1 MPKVTIYSDID
12 GFPHSFLGT
21 TDNDGNTIY
30 RGFYPEKTGLAGKG
44 QIKNEINKDG
54 KLHEF
59 QYSKDIEITD
69 EQYAKLVDRIEAD
82 KLNPPFYDLPAGSQ
96 CSVWVAD
103 VLADAG
109 VIDNFINA
117 DVNLKE
123 KYVNFYSNLF
133 GDKIG
138 KTFGGLLGT
147 YIGWQ
152 QTLLYNPYTQALGI
166 NILKRQ
172 EEDKIIKSIIEKNKS
187 KKEQQMDKNIT
198 SPTSS
203 LTKPVMLASSNS
215 VATDG
220 FVDYGVSNDAF
231 STLQIANEAND
242 KFIVTR
248 ANINE
253 SLEDIF
259 SIECFAYINLVKNPL
274 YENLESIYND
284 NAQTGIYRY
293 LDKGMKLSIKRP
305 SSTNK
310 SIIPSN
316 SGSDYIYFSGIV
328 SDVEYLGVDDDSS
341 TNIDKKYFFKFKLTS
356 SLYRLSINRANR
368 IYTDQSVLEVVK
380 EILSFNKQ
388 RLTKELDFSN
398 IKNSYN
404 KKEFIAQYNESDL
417 AFITRL
423 CHDSGIYFYEDN
435 EKIYFHDTF
444 ILAYSN
450 QAEGL
455 AQSGPS
461 KGKEARKVSFNV
473 NLNNNLAS
481 EHINKITKSETLK
494 ANSFTH
500 SFQNTAYPNVLES
513 KNEKIFDEQVNIYD
527 KHINLDEYS
536 FSDTRLLEVST
547 YLKKLRSDM
556 LLKEFIASSNVF
568 ALNLNDN
575 ISVAIDQSSGEY
587 EFKIIAIK
595 HTYIDESVLENT
607 LNLGDNVP
615 LKDKKF
621 ISSYT
626 NELSIIPSSVKFVPS
641 YKQKPKAPDITLG
654 LVVGQDGLNSQTNTI
669 HTDSYGRVKVRLNA
683 FSTQEQID
691 KDDTI
696 NASYHK
702 SAYLRVI
709 TPIASNSSGFFAIP
723 RIGDEVIISF
733 LQNDID
739 NPVVSGS
746 LYNASNMPLV
756 NVDNNYH
763 QTSLSSKTIGANE
776 TGINEITLSNLK
788 NKEQIYVKAEKDY
801 DELVNNDFSQTILN
815 DKSSQVHGSYTE
827 RVKKAHIQTI
837 DLAKNVNVGGEYLT
851 TVGLSKDTVV
861 GVSNTLNVA
870 VDDTTRVGQD
880 RHEFVGNDKF
890 VEIKSNLNTTI
901 HNDETKEIKGT
912 KEQNIDGSYKLN
924 SQKGINEFSNEHIV
938 LQANNYIDI
947 NAKSNFT
954 TKTAAQHTEMA
965 DSKFSEIETTYE
977 VNAKNEI
984 IHQVGSTKVT
994 INGASVVIEVGGIK
1008 AIFDSMG
1015 LRVIGGDIKA
1025 L

>member
-1 MPKVTIYSDID
+1 MDFFNVNKKKLDIKSNNSEIKNYEKQDTFTKFSEVID
-12 GFPHSFLGT
+12 GT
-21 TDNDGNTIY
+21 
-30 RGFYPEKTGLAGKG
+30 
-44 QIKNEINKDG
+44 
-54 KLHEF
+54 
-59 QYSKDIEITD
+59 
-69 EQYAKLVDRIEAD
+69 
-82 KLNPPFYDLPAGSQ
+82 
-96 CSVWVAD
+96 
-103 VLADAG
+103 
-109 VIDNFINA
+109 
-117 DVNLKE
+117 
-123 KYVNFYSNLF
+123 
-133 GDKIG
+133 G
-138 KTFGGLLGT
+138 KTFGVLGCKT
-147 YIGWQ
+147 CEAVAEVAKTGIDNQ
-152 QTLLYNPYTQALGI
+152 KEKIYNEYKEAKRGGIEESVKTMRNLTDTDIEMFEKALQ
-166 NILKRQ
+166 Q
-172 EEDKIIKSIIEKNKS
+172 EEENEKRL
-187 KKEQQMDKNIT
+187 KEQQMDKNLT

-220 FVDYGVSNDAF
+220 FVDYGISNDTF
-231 STLQIANEAND
+231 STLQIANESND

-248 ANINE
+248 ADVYENLE
-253 SLEDIF
+253 SIF

-274 YENLESIYND
+274 YENLDTIYNNDKSYSSIYK
-284 NAQTGIYRY
+284 Y
-293 LDKGMKLSIKRP
+293 LDKSIKLSIKRP

-310 SIIPSN
+310 NIVPDGSSN
-316 SGSDYIYFSGIV
+316 DMHFSGIV
-328 SDVEYLGVDDDSS
+328 SDVEYLGVDDETS

-356 SLYRLSINRANR
+356 PLYRLSINRANR
-368 IYTDQSVLEVVK
+368 IYTDQSILEVVK
-380 EILSFNKQ
+380 DILAFNKQ

-398 IKNSYN
+398 IKNNYN
-404 KKEFIAQYNESDL
+404 KREFIAQYNESDL

-450 QAEGL
+450 QNENFT
-455 AQSGPS
+455 SS
-461 KGKEARKVSFNV
+461 DTSSGKEARKVSFNV
-473 NLNNNLAS
+473 NLNNNLAT

-536 FSDTRLLEVST
+536 FSDTSLLEVST

-556 LLKEFIASSNVF
+556 LLKEFTASSNVF

-575 ISVAIDQSSGEY
+575 ISVAIDASKGEY
-587 EFKIIAIK
+587 EFKIIALK

-615 LKDKKF
+615 FKDKKF

-626 NELSIIPSSVKFVPS
+626 NEISIIPSSVKFVPS

-654 LVVGQDGLNSQTNTI
+654 LVVGQDGLNSQNNTI

-683 FSTQEQID
+683 FSTQEIID
-691 KDDTI
+691 KDDAI

-746 LYNASNMPLV
+746 LYNASNTPLV
-756 NVDNNYH
+756 NVDRNYH

-837 DLAKNVNVGGEYLT
+837 DLDKNVNIGGEYLT

-870 VDDTTRVGQD
+870 VDNNTRVGQD
-880 RHEFVGNDKF
+880 SHEFVGHDKF
-890 VEIKSNLNTTI
+890 VEVKSNLNTTI
-901 HNDETKEIKGT
+901 HNDEMREVKGT
-912 KEQNIDGSYKLN
+912 KEQNIDGGYKLN

-938 LQANNYIDI
+938 LQANSYIDI

-954 TKTAAQHTEMA
+954 TKTAAQHTEIA
-965 DSKFSEIETTYE
+965 DSKFSNIETTYE
-977 VNAKNEI
+977 VNAKDKI

-994 INGASVVIEVGGIK
+994 IEGSSVVIEVAGVK
-1008 AIFDSMG
+1008 AIFDSRG

>member
-1 MPKVTIYSDID
+1 MMDFFNTSKKKLDIK
-12 GFPHSFLGT
+12 H
-21 TDNDGNTIY
+21 DNTELKNFNEENNKFTNSQNAIDTFTYPFSKIPIIGEVFKGN
-30 RGFYPEKTGLAGKG
+30 
-44 QIKNEINKDG
+44 
-54 KLHEF
+54 
-59 QYSKDIEITD
+59 
-69 EQYAKLVDRIEAD
+69 
-82 KLNPPFYDLPAGSQ
+82 
-96 CSVWVAD
+96 
-103 VLADAG
+103 ADAAKNY
-109 VIDNFINA
+109 IDKDA
-117 DVNLKE
+117 NLKE
-123 KYVNFYSNLF
+123 KINKEAERGGIEEEVNRFY
-133 GDKIG
+133 
-138 KTFGGLLGT
+138 
-147 YIGWQ
+147 
-152 QTLLYNPYTQALGI
+152 
-166 NILKRQ
+166 NIKEPEKKYFKKLREEENEKRL
-172 EEDKIIKSIIEKNKS
+172 
-187 KKEQQMDKNIT
+187 KEQQMDKNIT

-203 LTKPVMLASSNS
+203 LTKPVMLASGNS

-220 FVDYGVSNDAF
+220 FVDYGVSNDTF
-231 STLQIANEAND
+231 STLQIANESND

-248 ANINE
+248 ADIYENLE
-253 SLEDIF
+253 SIF

-274 YENLESIYND
+274 YENLDTIYNNDKSYSSIYK
-284 NAQTGIYRY
+284 Y
-293 LDKGMKLSIKRP
+293 LDKSIKLSIKRP

-310 SIIPSN
+310 NIVPDGSSN
-316 SGSDYIYFSGIV
+316 DMHFSGIV
-328 SDVEYLGVDDDSS
+328 SDVEYLGVDDETS

-356 SLYRLSINRANR
+356 PLYRLSINRANR
-368 IYTDQSVLEVVK
+368 IYTDQSILEVVK
-380 EILSFNKQ
+380 DILAFNKQ

-398 IKNSYN
+398 IKNNYN
-404 KKEFIAQYNESDL
+404 KREFIAQYNESDL

-450 QAEGL
+450 QNENFT
-455 AQSGPS
+455 SS
-461 KGKEARKVSFNV
+461 DTSNGKEARKVSFNV
-473 NLNNNLAS
+473 NLNNNLAT

-536 FSDTRLLEVST
+536 FSDTSLLEVST

-556 LLKEFIASSNVF
+556 LLKEFTASSNVF

-575 ISVAIDQSSGEY
+575 ISVAIDASKGEY
-587 EFKIIAIK
+587 EFKIIALK

-615 LKDKKF
+615 FKDKKF

-626 NELSIIPSSVKFVPS
+626 NEISIIPSSVKFVPS

-654 LVVGQDGLNSQTNTI
+654 LVVGQDGLNSQNNTI

-683 FSTQEQID
+683 FSTQEIID
-691 KDDTI
+691 KDDVI

-746 LYNASNMPLV
+746 LYNASNTPLV
-756 NVDNNYH
+756 NVDSNYH

-870 VDDTTRVGQD
+870 VDNNTRVGQD
-880 RHEFVGNDKF
+880 SHEFVGHDKF
-890 VEIKSNLNTTI
+890 VEVKSNLNTTI
-901 HNDETKEIKGT
+901 HNDEMREIKGT
-912 KEQNIDGSYKLN
+912 KEQNIDGGYKLN

-938 LQANNYIDI
+938 LQANSYIDV

-954 TKTAAQHTEMA
+954 TKTAAQHTEIA
-965 DSKFSEIETTYE
+965 DSKFSNIETTYE
-977 VNAKNEI
+977 VNAKDKI

-994 INGASVVIEVGGIK
+994 IEGSSVVIEVAGVK
-1008 AIFDSMG
+1008 AIFDSRG

>member
-1 MPKVTIYSDID
+1 MDFFNVNKKKLDVKSNNSEIKNYEKQDTFTKFSEVID
-12 GFPHSFLGT
+12 GT
-21 TDNDGNTIY
+21 
-30 RGFYPEKTGLAGKG
+30 
-44 QIKNEINKDG
+44 
-54 KLHEF
+54 
-59 QYSKDIEITD
+59 
-69 EQYAKLVDRIEAD
+69 
-82 KLNPPFYDLPAGSQ
+82 
-96 CSVWVAD
+96 
-103 VLADAG
+103 
-109 VIDNFINA
+109 
-117 DVNLKE
+117 
-123 KYVNFYSNLF
+123 
-133 GDKIG
+133 G
-138 KTFGGLLGT
+138 KTFGVLGCKT
-147 YIGWQ
+147 CEAVAEVAKTGIDNQ
-152 QTLLYNPYTQALGI
+152 KEKIYNEYKEAKRGGIEESVKTMRNLTDTDIEMFEKALQ
-166 NILKRQ
+166 Q
-172 EEDKIIKSIIEKNKS
+172 EEENEKRL
-187 KKEQQMDKNIT
+187 KEQQMDKNLT

-220 FVDYGVSNDAF
+220 FVDYGVSNDTF
-231 STLQIANEAND
+231 STLQIANESND

-248 ANINE
+248 ADIYENLE
-253 SLEDIF
+253 SIF

-274 YENLESIYND
+274 YENLDTIYNNDKSYSSIYK
-284 NAQTGIYRY
+284 Y
-293 LDKGMKLSIKRP
+293 LDKIIKLIIKRP

-310 SIIPSN
+310 NIVPDGSSN
-316 SGSDYIYFSGIV
+316 DMRFSGIV
-328 SDVEYLGVDDDSS
+328 SDVEYLGVDDETS

-356 SLYRLSINRANR
+356 PLYRLSINRANR
-368 IYTDQSVLEVVK
+368 IYTDQSILEVVK
-380 EILSFNKQ
+380 DILAFNKQ

-398 IKNSYN
+398 IKNNYN
-404 KKEFIAQYNESDL
+404 KREFIAQYNESDL

-450 QAEGL
+450 QNENFT
-455 AQSGPS
+455 SS
-461 KGKEARKVSFNV
+461 DTSSGKEARKVSFNV
-473 NLNNNLAS
+473 NLNNNLAT

-536 FSDTRLLEVST
+536 FSDTSLLEVST

-556 LLKEFIASSNVF
+556 LLKEFTASSNVF

-575 ISVAIDQSSGEY
+575 ISVAIDASKSEY
-587 EFKIIAIK
+587 EFKIIALK

-615 LKDKKF
+615 FKDKKF

-626 NELSIIPSSVKFVPS
+626 NEISIIPSSVKFVPS

-654 LVVGQDGLNSQTNTI
+654 LVVGQDGLNSQNNTI

-683 FSTQEQID
+683 FSTQEIID
-691 KDDTI
+691 KDDAI

-746 LYNASNMPLV
+746 LYNASNTPLV
-756 NVDNNYH
+756 NVDSNYH

-776 TGINEITLSNLK
+776 TGTNEITLSNLK

-837 DLAKNVNVGGEYLT
+837 DLAKNVNVGAEYLT

-870 VDDTTRVGQD
+870 VDNNTRVGQD
-880 RHEFVGNDKF
+880 NHEFVGHDKF
-890 VEIKSNLNTTI
+890 VEVKSNLNTTI
-901 HNDETKEIKGT
+901 HNDEMREVKGT
-912 KEQNIDGSYKLN
+912 KEQNIDGGYKLN

-938 LQANNYIDI
+938 LQANSYIDI

-954 TKTAAQHTEMA
+954 TKTAAQHTEIA
-965 DSKFSEIETTYE
+965 DSKFSNIETTYE
-977 VNAKNEI
+977 VNAKDKI

-994 INGASVVIEVGGIK
+994 IEGSSVVIEVAGIK
-1008 AIFDSMG
+1008 AIFDSRG

>member
-1 MPKVTIYSDID
+1 MDFFNVNKKKLDIKSNNSEIKNYEKQDTFTKFSEVID
-12 GFPHSFLGT
+12 GT
-21 TDNDGNTIY
+21 
-30 RGFYPEKTGLAGKG
+30 
-44 QIKNEINKDG
+44 
-54 KLHEF
+54 
-59 QYSKDIEITD
+59 
-69 EQYAKLVDRIEAD
+69 
-82 KLNPPFYDLPAGSQ
+82 
-96 CSVWVAD
+96 
-103 VLADAG
+103 
-109 VIDNFINA
+109 
-117 DVNLKE
+117 
-123 KYVNFYSNLF
+123 
-133 GDKIG
+133 G
-138 KTFGGLLGT
+138 KTFGVLGCKT
-147 YIGWQ
+147 CEAVAEVAKTGIDNQ
-152 QTLLYNPYTQALGI
+152 KEKIYNEYKEAKRGGIEESVKTMRNLTDTDIEMFEKALQ
-166 NILKRQ
+166 Q
-172 EEDKIIKSIIEKNKS
+172 EEENEKRL
-187 KKEQQMDKNIT
+187 KEQQMDKNLT

-203 LTKPVMLASSNS
+203 LTKPVMLASGNS
-215 VATDG
+215 VTTDG
-220 FVDYGVSNDAF
+220 FVDYGVSNDTF
-231 STLQIANEAND
+231 STLQIANESND

-248 ANINE
+248 ADIYENLE
-253 SLEDIF
+253 SIF

-274 YENLESIYND
+274 YENLDTIYNNDKSYSSIYK
-284 NAQTGIYRY
+284 Y
-293 LDKGMKLSIKRP
+293 LDKSIKLSIKRP

-310 SIIPSN
+310 NIVPDGSSN
-316 SGSDYIYFSGIV
+316 DMHFSGIV
-328 SDVEYLGVDDDSS
+328 SDVEYLGVDDETS

-356 SLYRLSINRANR
+356 PLYRLSINRANR
-368 IYTDQSVLEVVK
+368 IYTDQSILEIVK
-380 EILSFNKQ
+380 DILAFNKQ
-388 RLTKELDFSN
+388 RLAKELDFSN
-398 IKNSYN
+398 IKNNYN
-404 KKEFIAQYNESDL
+404 KREFIAQYNESDL

-450 QAEGL
+450 QNENFT
-455 AQSGPS
+455 SS
-461 KGKEARKVSFNV
+461 DTSSGKEARKVSFNV
-473 NLNNNLAS
+473 NLNNNLAT

-536 FSDTRLLEVST
+536 FSDTSLLEVST

-556 LLKEFIASSNVF
+556 LLKEFTASSNVF

-575 ISVAIDQSSGEY
+575 ISVAIDASKGEY
-587 EFKIIAIK
+587 EFKIIALK

-615 LKDKKF
+615 FKDKKF

-626 NELSIIPSSVKFVPS
+626 NEISIIPSSVKFVPS

-654 LVVGQDGLNSQTNTI
+654 LVVGQDGLNSQNNTI

-683 FSTQEQID
+683 FSTQEIID
-691 KDDTI
+691 KDDAI

-746 LYNASNMPLV
+746 LYNASNTPLV
-756 NVDNNYH
+756 NVDSNYH

-837 DLAKNVNVGGEYLT
+837 DLAKNVNVGAEYLT

-870 VDDTTRVGQD
+870 VDNNTRVGQD
-880 RHEFVGNDKF
+880 SHEFVGHDKF
-890 VEIKSNLNTTI
+890 VEVKSNLNTTI
-901 HNDETKEIKGT
+901 HNDEMREVKGT
-912 KEQNIDGSYKLN
+912 KEQNIDGGYKLN

-938 LQANNYIDI
+938 LQANSYIDV

-954 TKTAAQHTEMA
+954 TKTAAQHTEIA
-965 DSKFSEIETTYE
+965 DSKFSNIETTYE
-977 VNAKNEI
+977 VNAKDKI

-994 INGASVVIEVGGIK
+994 IEGSSVVIEVAGVK
-1008 AIFDSMG
+1008 AIFDSRG

>member
-1 MPKVTIYSDID
+1 MDIFNINKKKLD
-12 GFPHSFLGT
+12 IKNDNAELKDFSEKDKYTRTDEAISGTSVIFDALGCKT
-21 TDNDGNTIY
+21 CEKGADIAKIGVDIFADKDNRANKEAE
-30 RGFYPEKTGLAGKG
+30 RGGIEEEVNRFYNIKEPEKKYFKKLREEE
-44 QIKNEINKDG
+44 NE
-54 KLHEF
+54 
-59 QYSKDIEITD
+59 
-69 EQYAKLVDRIEAD
+69 
-82 KLNPPFYDLPAGSQ
+82 
-96 CSVWVAD
+96 
-103 VLADAG
+103 
-109 VIDNFINA
+109 
-117 DVNLKE
+117 
-123 KYVNFYSNLF
+123 
-133 GDKIG
+133 
-138 KTFGGLLGT
+138 
-147 YIGWQ
+147 
-152 QTLLYNPYTQALGI
+152 
-166 NILKRQ
+166 KRL
-172 EEDKIIKSIIEKNKS
+172 
-187 KKEQQMDKNIT
+187 KEQQMDKNIT

-203 LTKPVMLASSNS
+203 LTKPVMLASGNS

-231 STLQIANEAND
+231 STLQIEND

-248 ANINE
+248 ADINE

-316 SGSDYIYFSGIV
+316 NNGNDYIYFSGIV

-455 AQSGPS
+455 IQSEPS

-556 LLKEFIASSNVF
+556 LLKEFVASSNVF

-575 ISVAIDQSSGEY
+575 ISVTIDQSSGEY

-723 RIGDEVIISF
+723 RVGDEVIISF

>member
-1 MPKVTIYSDID
+1 M
-12 GFPHSFLGT
+12 
-21 TDNDGNTIY
+21 
-30 RGFYPEKTGLAGKG
+30 
-44 QIKNEINKDG
+44 
-54 KLHEF
+54 
-59 QYSKDIEITD
+59 
-69 EQYAKLVDRIEAD
+69 
-82 KLNPPFYDLPAGSQ
+82 
-96 CSVWVAD
+96 
-103 VLADAG
+103 
-109 VIDNFINA
+109 
-117 DVNLKE
+117 
-123 KYVNFYSNLF
+123 
-133 GDKIG
+133 
-138 KTFGGLLGT
+138 
-147 YIGWQ
+147 
-152 QTLLYNPYTQALGI
+152 
-166 NILKRQ
+166 
-172 EEDKIIKSIIEKNKS
+172 
-187 KKEQQMDKNIT
+187 
-198 SPTSS
+198 
-203 LTKPVMLASSNS
+203 
-215 VATDG
+215 
-220 FVDYGVSNDAF
+220 
-231 STLQIANEAND
+231 
-242 KFIVTR
+242 
-248 ANINE
+248 
-253 SLEDIF
+253 
-259 SIECFAYINLVKNPL
+259 
-274 YENLESIYND
+274 
-284 NAQTGIYRY
+284 
-293 LDKGMKLSIKRP
+293 
-305 SSTNK
+305 
-310 SIIPSN
+310 
-316 SGSDYIYFSGIV
+316 
-328 SDVEYLGVDDDSS
+328 
-341 TNIDKKYFFKFKLTS
+341 
-356 SLYRLSINRANR
+356 
-368 IYTDQSVLEVVK
+368 
-380 EILSFNKQ
+380 
-388 RLTKELDFSN
+388 
-398 IKNSYN
+398 
-404 KKEFIAQYNESDL
+404 
-417 AFITRL
+417 
-423 CHDSGIYFYEDN
+423 
-435 EKIYFHDTF
+435 
-444 ILAYSN
+444 
-450 QAEGL
+450 
-455 AQSGPS
+455 
-461 KGKEARKVSFNV
+461 
-473 NLNNNLAS
+473 
-481 EHINKITKSETLK
+481 
-494 ANSFTH
+494 
-500 SFQNTAYPNVLES
+500 
-513 KNEKIFDEQVNIYD
+513 
-527 KHINLDEYS
+527 
-536 FSDTRLLEVST
+536 
-547 YLKKLRSDM
+547 
-556 LLKEFIASSNVF
+556 
-568 ALNLNDN
+568 
-575 ISVAIDQSSGEY
+575 
-587 EFKIIAIK
+587 
-595 HTYIDESVLENT
+595 
-607 LNLGDNVP
+607 
-615 LKDKKF
+615 
-621 ISSYT
+621 
-626 NELSIIPSSVKFVPS
+626 KFVPS

-723 RIGDEVIISF
+723 RVGDEVIISF

-965 DSKFSEIETTYE
+965 DSKYSEIETTYE

-994 INGASVVIEVGGIK
+994 INGSSVVIEVGGIK

>member
-1 MPKVTIYSDID
+1 MDIFNINKKKLD
-12 GFPHSFLGT
+12 IKNDNAELKDFSEKDKYTRTDEAISGTSVIFDALGCKT
-21 TDNDGNTIY
+21 CEKGADIAKIGVDIFADKDNRANKEAE
-30 RGFYPEKTGLAGKG
+30 RGGIEEEVNRFYNIKEPEKKYFKKLREEE
-44 QIKNEINKDG
+44 NE
-54 KLHEF
+54 
-59 QYSKDIEITD
+59 
-69 EQYAKLVDRIEAD
+69 
-82 KLNPPFYDLPAGSQ
+82 
-96 CSVWVAD
+96 
-103 VLADAG
+103 
-109 VIDNFINA
+109 
-117 DVNLKE
+117 
-123 KYVNFYSNLF
+123 
-133 GDKIG
+133 
-138 KTFGGLLGT
+138 
-147 YIGWQ
+147 
-152 QTLLYNPYTQALGI
+152 
-166 NILKRQ
+166 KRL
-172 EEDKIIKSIIEKNKS
+172 
-187 KKEQQMDKNIT
+187 KEQQMDKNIT

-203 LTKPVMLASSNS
+203 LTKPVMLASGNS

-231 STLQIANEAND
+231 STLQIAND

-248 ANINE
+248 ADINE

-316 SGSDYIYFSGIV
+316 NNGNDYIYFSGIV

-455 AQSGPS
+455 IQSEPS

-556 LLKEFIASSNVF
+556 LLKEFVASSNVF

-723 RIGDEVIISF
+723 RVGDEVIISF

>member
-1 MPKVTIYSDID
+1 MDFFNVNKKKLDIKSNNSEIKNYEKQDTFTKFSEVID
-12 GFPHSFLGT
+12 GT
-21 TDNDGNTIY
+21 
-30 RGFYPEKTGLAGKG
+30 
-44 QIKNEINKDG
+44 
-54 KLHEF
+54 
-59 QYSKDIEITD
+59 
-69 EQYAKLVDRIEAD
+69 
-82 KLNPPFYDLPAGSQ
+82 
-96 CSVWVAD
+96 
-103 VLADAG
+103 
-109 VIDNFINA
+109 
-117 DVNLKE
+117 
-123 KYVNFYSNLF
+123 
-133 GDKIG
+133 G
-138 KTFGGLLGT
+138 KTFGVLGCKT
-147 YIGWQ
+147 CEAVAEVAKTGIDNQ
-152 QTLLYNPYTQALGI
+152 KEKIYNEYKEAKRGGIEESVKTMRNLTDTDIEMFEKALQ
-166 NILKRQ
+166 Q
-172 EEDKIIKSIIEKNKS
+172 EEENEKRL
-187 KKEQQMDKNIT
+187 KEQQMDKNLT

-220 FVDYGVSNDAF
+220 FVDYGISNDTF
-231 STLQIANEAND
+231 STLQIANESND

-248 ANINE
+248 ADVYENLE
-253 SLEDIF
+253 SIF

-274 YENLESIYND
+274 YENLDTIYNNDKSYSSIYK
-284 NAQTGIYRY
+284 Y
-293 LDKGMKLSIKRP
+293 LDKSIKLSIKRP

-310 SIIPSN
+310 NIVPDGSSN
-316 SGSDYIYFSGIV
+316 DMHFSGIV
-328 SDVEYLGVDDDSS
+328 SDVEYLGVDDETS

-356 SLYRLSINRANR
+356 PLYRLSINRANR
-368 IYTDQSVLEVVK
+368 IYTDQSILEVVK
-380 EILSFNKQ
+380 DILAFNKQ

-398 IKNSYN
+398 IKNNYN
-404 KKEFIAQYNESDL
+404 KREFIAQYNESDL

-450 QAEGL
+450 QNENFT
-455 AQSGPS
+455 SS
-461 KGKEARKVSFNV
+461 DTSSGKEARKVSFNV
-473 NLNNNLAS
+473 NLNNNLAT

-536 FSDTRLLEVST
+536 FSDTSLLEVST

-556 LLKEFIASSNVF
+556 LLKEFTASSNVF

-575 ISVAIDQSSGEY
+575 ISVAIDASKGEY
-587 EFKIIAIK
+587 EFKIIALK

-615 LKDKKF
+615 FKDKKF

-626 NELSIIPSSVKFVPS
+626 NEISIIPSSVKFVPS

-654 LVVGQDGLNSQTNTI
+654 LVVGQDGLNSQNNTI

-683 FSTQEQID
+683 FSTQEIID
-691 KDDTI
+691 KDDAI

-746 LYNASNMPLV
+746 LYNASNTPLV
-756 NVDNNYH
+756 NVDRNYH

-837 DLAKNVNVGGEYLT
+837 DLDKNVNIGGEYLT

-870 VDDTTRVGQD
+870 VDNNTRVGQD
-880 RHEFVGNDKF
+880 SHEFVGHDKF
-890 VEIKSNLNTTI
+890 VEVKSNLNTTI
-901 HNDETKEIKGT
+901 HNDEMREIKGT
-912 KEQNIDGSYKLN
+912 KEQNIDGGYKLN

-938 LQANNYIDI
+938 LQANSYIDV

-954 TKTAAQHTEMA
+954 TKTAAQHTEIA
-965 DSKFSEIETTYE
+965 DSKFSNIETTYE
-977 VNAKNEI
+977 VNAKDKI

-994 INGASVVIEVGGIK
+994 IEGSSVVIEVAGVK
-1008 AIFDSMG
+1008 AIFDSRG

>member
-1 MPKVTIYSDID
+1 MDLFNIKKKLEIKNKNSELVEMNEETTAGKAKRAMDNFNNLYPKPPVVGKIFDVATEVAKTGVDID
-12 GFPHSFLGT
+12 EERKFR
-21 TDNDGNTIY
+21 IY
-30 RGFYPEKTGLAGKG
+30 KEIKDKG
-44 QIKNEINKDG
+44 ILEETKSVYK
-54 KLHEF
+54 
-59 QYSKDIEITD
+59 ITD
-69 EQYAKLVDRIEAD
+69 TDIKKFEKMLQEEENEKR
-82 KLNPPFYDLPAGSQ
+82 
-96 CSVWVAD
+96 
-103 VLADAG
+103 
-109 VIDNFINA
+109 
-117 DVNLKE
+117 LKE
-123 KYVNFYSNLF
+123 E
-133 GDKIG
+133 
-138 KTFGGLLGT
+138 T
-147 YIGWQ
+147 
-152 QTLLYNPYTQALGI
+152 
-166 NILKRQ
+166 
-172 EEDKIIKSIIEKNKS
+172 
-187 KKEQQMDKNIT
+187 MDKNIT
-198 SPTSS
+198 SPLSSTS
-203 LTKPVMLASSNS
+203 TPVMLASNS
-215 VATDG
+215 AVGTDA
-220 FVDYGVSNDAF
+220 FIDYGVNSQDAF
-231 STLQIANEAND
+231 STLQIANDTND

-248 ANINE
+248 ANIFE
-253 SLEDIF
+253 SLGDIF
-259 SIECFAYINLVKNPL
+259 HIECFAYINLVKNPL
-274 YENLESIYND
+274 YENLDSIYND
-284 NAQTGIYRY
+284 KGQASIYKY
-293 LDKGMKLSIKRP
+293 LDKSIKLSIKKP

-310 SIIPSN
+310 TIIPGN
-316 SGSDYIYFSGIV
+316 NTSDTMYFNGIV
-328 SDVEYLGVDDDSS
+328 SDVAYLGVDDETS
-341 TNIDKKYFFKFKLTS
+341 TNIDKKYFFKFKLS
-356 SLYRLSINRANR
+356 SPLYRLSINRANR
-368 IYTDQSVLEVVK
+368 IFTDQSVLEVVK

-404 KKEFIAQYNESDL
+404 KREFIAQYNESDL

-423 CHDSGIYFYEDN
+423 CHDNGMYFYEDG

-444 ILAYSN
+444 IMAYSRQDEN
-450 QAEGL
+450 FT
-455 AQSGPS
+455 SGGS
-461 KGKEARKVSFNV
+461 GKAKEARKVNFNV
-473 NLNNNLAS
+473 NLNNNLFS

-513 KNEKIFDEQVNIYD
+513 KTEKIFNEQVNVYD

-536 FSDTRLLEVST
+536 FSDTSLLEVST

-556 LLKEFIASSNVF
+556 LLKEFTANSNVF

-575 ISVAIDQSSGEY
+575 ISVGIDESKGDY

-607 LNLGDNVP
+607 INLGDNVP
-615 LKDKKF
+615 FQDKKF
-621 ISSYT
+621 VSSYT
-626 NELSIIPSSVKFVPS
+626 NEISIIPSSLEFVPS

-654 LVVGQDGLNSQTNTI
+654 LVVGQDGLNSQNNTI

-683 FSTQEQID
+683 FSTQELID
-691 KDDTI
+691 KDDVI
-696 NASYHK
+696 NSSYHK
-702 SAYLRVI
+702 SAYIRVI

-746 LYNASNMPLV
+746 LYNAANMPLV

-837 DLAKNVNVGGEYLT
+837 DLAKNVNVGAEYLT
-851 TVGLSKDTVV
+851 TVGLSRDTVV

-870 VDDTTRVGQD
+870 VDNNVRIGQD
-880 RHEFVGNDKF
+880 SHEFVGNDKF
-890 VEIKSNLNTTI
+890 VEVKSNLNTTI

-912 KEQNIDGSYKLN
+912 KEQNVEGSYKLN

-947 NAKSNFT
+947 NAKSNLT

-965 DSKFSEIETTYE
+965 DSKYSEIETTYE

-984 IHQVGSTKVT
+984 IHQVESTKVT
-994 INGASVVIEVGGIK
+994 INGSSVVIEVGGVK

>member
-1 MPKVTIYSDID
+1 MDFFNVNKKKLDVKSNNSEIKNYEKQDTFTKFSEVID
-12 GFPHSFLGT
+12 GT
-21 TDNDGNTIY
+21 
-30 RGFYPEKTGLAGKG
+30 
-44 QIKNEINKDG
+44 
-54 KLHEF
+54 
-59 QYSKDIEITD
+59 
-69 EQYAKLVDRIEAD
+69 
-82 KLNPPFYDLPAGSQ
+82 
-96 CSVWVAD
+96 
-103 VLADAG
+103 
-109 VIDNFINA
+109 
-117 DVNLKE
+117 
-123 KYVNFYSNLF
+123 
-133 GDKIG
+133 G
-138 KTFGGLLGT
+138 KTFGVLGCKT
-147 YIGWQ
+147 CEAVAEVAKTGIDNQ
-152 QTLLYNPYTQALGI
+152 KEKIYNEYKEAKRGGIEESVKTMRNLTDTDIEMFEKALQ
-166 NILKRQ
+166 Q
-172 EEDKIIKSIIEKNKS
+172 EEENEKRL
-187 KKEQQMDKNIT
+187 KEQQMDKNLT

-220 FVDYGVSNDAF
+220 FVDYGVSNDTF
-231 STLQIANEAND
+231 STLQIANESND

-248 ANINE
+248 ADIYENLE
-253 SLEDIF
+253 SIF

-274 YENLESIYND
+274 YENLDTIYNNDKSYSSIYK
-284 NAQTGIYRY
+284 Y
-293 LDKGMKLSIKRP
+293 LDKIIKLIIKRP

-310 SIIPSN
+310 NIVPDGSSN
-316 SGSDYIYFSGIV
+316 DMRFSGIV
-328 SDVEYLGVDDDSS
+328 SDVEYLGVDDETS

-356 SLYRLSINRANR
+356 PLYRLSINRANR
-368 IYTDQSVLEVVK
+368 IYTDQSILEVVK
-380 EILSFNKQ
+380 DILAFNKQ

-398 IKNSYN
+398 IKNNYN
-404 KKEFIAQYNESDL
+404 KREFIAQYNESDL

-450 QAEGL
+450 QNENFT
-455 AQSGPS
+455 SS
-461 KGKEARKVSFNV
+461 DTSSGKEARKVSFNV
-473 NLNNNLAS
+473 NLNNNLAT

-536 FSDTRLLEVST
+536 FSDTSLLEVST

-556 LLKEFIASSNVF
+556 LLKEFTASSNVF

-575 ISVAIDQSSGEY
+575 ISVAIDASKSEY
-587 EFKIIAIK
+587 EFKIIALK

-615 LKDKKF
+615 FKDKKF

-626 NELSIIPSSVKFVPS
+626 NEISIIPSSVKFVPS

-654 LVVGQDGLNSQTNTI
+654 LVVGQDGLNSQNNTI

-683 FSTQEQID
+683 FSTQEIID
-691 KDDTI
+691 KDDAI

-746 LYNASNMPLV
+746 LYNASNTPLV
-756 NVDNNYH
+756 NVDSNYH

-776 TGINEITLSNLK
+776 TGTNEITLSNLK

-837 DLAKNVNVGGEYLT
+837 DLAKNVNVGAEYLT

-870 VDDTTRVGQD
+870 VDNNTRVGQD
-880 RHEFVGNDKF
+880 NHEFVGHDKF
-890 VEIKSNLNTTI
+890 VEVKSNLNTTI
-901 HNDETKEIKGT
+901 HNDEMREVKGT
-912 KEQNIDGSYKLN
+912 KEQNIDGGYKLN

-938 LQANNYIDI
+938 LQANSYIDI

-954 TKTAAQHTEMA
+954 TKTAAQHTEIA
-965 DSKFSEIETTYE
+965 DSKFSNIETTYE
-977 VNAKNEI
+977 VNAKDKI

-994 INGASVVIEVGGIK
+994 IEGSSVVIEVAGVK
-1008 AIFDSMG
+1008 AIFDSRG